1 MNPDLKRRQLRRLRC
16 VVATLACVASVP
28 AWAEPPADEGYSVT
42 TQAPADPVPAA
53 QAASEVTRQDLDLRL
68 PRSSP
73 DALRYEPGVFV
84 QQTAHGQGSA
94 YLRGLTGQQT
104 VMLFDDVRMNNS
116 LYRQG
121 PNQYFFTI
129 DSLTLDRI
137 EVIRG
142 SSSTR
147 FGSDAIGGVLRAY
160 SMEPITGEDA
170 LHGRLIGRFATAD
183 RTRGVRAESEVSV
196 GDFAIRGGA
205 GFRLVDELE
214 SGGPIY
220 NPQDGALPEV
230 PRFRKDGRTQNGT
243 GFDEFAADV
252 VAVWQATPKDRLK
265 AAFFD
270 YREFNAPRTDA
281 CPPAYAPFDECLIYD
296 EQFRDV
302 AYLRWDTDL
311 GALAH
316 HAYAVASWQR
326 QHERRRLVRPFA
338 LANET
343 GRDDVNTFGLSWQ
356 AESKHWKILEGLK
369 TNLLWGA
376 DLYSDEVSSKA
387 WLVFSDLDIVRER
400 SRGQY
405 VEGSTYLWGGIFSDV
420 RTVISDEVVA
430 TFGARVSHVQA
441 TSPGDV
447 ASGSDDFARSWTPVV
462 GHASLEWWTTPWL
475 SLIANVDQG
484 FRAPNLDDLTSRQQT
499 GPGYQFENSTLAP
512 ETSLTTEVGAV
523 VRTNALQ
530 IDVWGFRTTLE
541 NAIAR
546 QPSNVLECP
555 PLTPACNSSWSR
567 FRLINLPGTSEIWGA
582 EGGAVGF
589 LPNKITAR
597 ATISYAWGE
606 GPSPEDGREDEMVPL
621 SRIPPLNGTMELTW
635 RFAKG
640 AHVGASMR
648 WATSQD
654 RLALQDVSD
663 ERIPRGGTPGF
674 AVFDLRGGYRINE
687 RIAINAV
694 FENLADTAY
703 RYHGSSIN
711 GPGRSVSWQAEVG
724 F

>member
-1 MNPDLKRRQLRRLRC
+1 MNPDLKRRQLRLLGC
-16 VVATLACVASVP
+16 IVATSLIGP
-28 AWAEPPADEGYSVT
+28 RAWAEPPVDEYSVT
-42 TQAPADPVPAA
+42 TEAPADTIPAA
-53 QAASEVTRQDLDLRL
+53 QAASEVTREELDLRL

-94 YLRGLTGQQT
+94 FVRGLTGQQT

-160 SMEPITGEDA
+160 SIDPVIDDDA
-170 LHGRLIGRFATAD
+170 LHARLVGRFATAD
-183 RTRGVRAESEVSV
+183 RTRGVRAESETSV

-220 NPQDGALPEV
+220 NPQDGRLPEV
-230 PRFRKDGRTQNGT
+230 PRFRSDGRTQNGT

-252 VAVWQATPKDRLK
+252 SAIWQVTPKDRLK

-270 YREFNAPRTDA
+270 YRQFDVPRTDA

-296 EQFRDV
+296 EQFRDI

-311 GALAH
+311 GAFAK
-316 HAYAVASWQR
+316 HAYAIASWQR
-326 QHERRRLVRPFA
+326 QHERRQLVRPFA

-343 GRDDVNTFGLSWQ
+343 GRDDVNTFGLAWQ
-356 AESKHWKILEGLK
+356 AESKRWQPVKQLK
-369 TNLLWGA
+369 TSLQWGA
-376 DLYSDEVSSKA
+376 DLYADSVSSKA
-387 WLVFSDLDIVRER
+387 WQVFTNLDIVRQR

-405 VEGSTYLWGGIFSDV
+405 IEGSSYLWGGAFADIRNVVFDQ
-420 RTVISDEVVA
+420 IVA
-430 TFGARVSHVQA
+430 TVGARVSHVNA
-441 TSPGDV
+441 ASPGDV
-447 ASGSDDFARSWTPVV
+447 GSGSAEFERSWTPVV
-462 GHASLEWWTTPWL
+462 GHASLEWWATPWL
-475 SLIANVDQG
+475 SLIANADQG

-499 GPGYQFENSTLAP
+499 GPGYQFENSSLDA
-512 ETSLTTEVGAV
+512 ESSLTTEVGAV
-523 VRTNALQ
+523 VRTSALQ
-530 IDVWGFRTTLE
+530 LDVWGFRTTLE
-541 NAIAR
+541 DAIAR
-546 QPSNVLECP
+546 QPSNTAECP

-567 FRLINLPGTSEIWGA
+567 FRLVNLPGTAEIWGA

-589 LPNKITAR
+589 LPYKVTAR
-597 ATISYAWGE
+597 ATVAYAWGE
-606 GPSPEDGREDEMVPL
+606 GPSPESGREEERVAL

-640 AHVGASMR
+640 AHLGLALR
-648 WATSQD
+648 WSTSQD
-654 RLALQDVSD
+654 RLALQDISD

-674 AVFDLRGGYRINE
+674 AVLDLRAGYRVSE
-687 RIAINAV
+687 RAAISAV
-694 FENLADTAY
+694 FENLGDAAY

-711 GPGRSVSWQAEVG
+711 GPGRSVSWQVEVG